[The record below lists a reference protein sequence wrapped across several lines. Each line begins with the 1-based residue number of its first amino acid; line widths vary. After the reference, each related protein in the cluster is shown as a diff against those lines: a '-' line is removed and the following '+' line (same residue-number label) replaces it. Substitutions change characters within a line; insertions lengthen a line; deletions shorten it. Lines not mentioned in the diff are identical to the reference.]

1 MPGKGLTTSEER
13 RDEIF
18 EEMEDVAE
26 ASKTG
31 IRPIQSRHATLW
43 AAKAARQTYL
53 PDLQK
58 LERFFHTRCAE
69 PIRCGLDKRSTH
81 VILLKDHAEYEA
93 WWRAMFKKRPADF
106 PDAGGRGAS
115 RRDPQA
121 AGIVVGGVRVIS
133 AGEADFTRR
142 LVVGD
147 VGCCT
152 LHNWP
157 ARRDPAR
164 FRRRSARWKRG
175 SSIGW
180 RPPCSVPQPDA
191 RRYLPGPADP
201 GPAEDD
207 QDWSLL
213 VRHNAANRGGSLD
226 WSFRMDM
233 SFRASQPRY
242 QDYAEGWSLV
252 GLLNKQPAKF
262 GRLLLELKKRSS
274 KRGSE
279 LAAIKKVYG
288 WDDKK
293 LTQEWRKYVM
303 AKGPIGPEPNA
314 APAETAG
321 QLAADG
327 AKPPAGS
334 VPAHGQ
340 GGRRRKR
347 HPARSEG
354 HPRAAP
360 PARFSRA
367 SLGQGRRAGT
377 GLRGHGGGRRRASPP
392 GIPPRPDRRRQGSVR
407 RAARAWK
414 MAVHHRAEREEV
426 FKEMKQVALK
436 SGAAIEPIQ
445 SQHVTLWAA
454 KEIQK
459 TYLPDLQKLEKFFH
473 TKCAEPIRSGLDK
486 RSTHVV
492 LLKNH
497 AEYVS
502 WFQTMFKLF
511 GKEFDERNGPGGNVH
526 IREQIFQRAAFY
538 GWDVFAISVED
549 VPPQW
554 VRRNVAASVGS
565 QYVIQLAV
573 PPSRQFS
580 AVLHTGFANG
590 AETVVCGAPSVM
602 FSTIIYGQ
610 GIHSP
615 GRGGQDWALLVQQRD
630 GQQPGDAGAPVV
642 ANGHQPDV
650 PTALRQGMDAC
661 GALEQAT
668 GQVWKTAAGVEER
681 QPSSDGDREDLWM
694 GREETRQRV
703 AATRCTRSDSSERG

>member
-1 MPGKGLTTSEER
+1 M
-13 RDEIF
+13 
-18 EEMEDVAE
+18 
-26 ASKTG
+26 
-31 IRPIQSRHATLW
+31 
-43 AAKAARQTYL
+43 
-53 PDLQK
+53 
-58 LERFFHTRCAE
+58 
-69 PIRCGLDKRSTH
+69 
-81 VILLKDHAEYEA
+81 
-93 WWRAMFKKRPADF
+93 
-106 PDAGGRGAS
+106 
-115 RRDPQA
+115 
-121 AGIVVGGVRVIS
+121 VGGVRVIS

-147 VGCCT
+147 VGSLYFAQLAGATRSGPLPTPIGPLETGFIDWVETAVFGPPSLT
-152 LHNWP
+152 LDDIFQGQRT
-157 ARRDPAR
+157 RR
-164 FRRRSARWKRG
+164 
-175 SSIGW
+175 
-180 RPPCSVPQPDA
+180 
-191 RRYLPGPADP
+191 
-201 GPAEDD
+201 PAEDD

-327 AKPPAGS
+327 AKPPAGD
-334 VPAHGQ
+334 VPAAPVKVA
-340 GGRRRKR
+340 GGEKDTRLALKDIQELRRQRVSPEQVLDKV
-347 HPARSEG
+347 AE
-354 HPRAAP
+354 
-360 PARFSRA
+360 
-367 SLGQGRRAGT
+367 QGRGFEVPAEVVGE
-377 GLRGHGGGRRRASPP
+377 LRRLGFRRAEIDAVKEASAEPLVP
-392 GIPPRPDRRRQGSVR
+392 GKWLLTTDAQ
-407 RAARAWK
+407 
-414 MAVHHRAEREEV
+414 REEV

-511 GKEFDERNGPGGNVH
+511 GKEFDERNGPGGDVH

-615 GRGGQDWALLVQQRD
+615 GRGGQDWDLLVQQRM
-630 GQQPGDAGAPVV
+630 AS
-642 ANGHQPDV
+642 N
-650 PTALRQGMDAC
+650 
-661 GALEQAT
+661 QAT
-668 GQVWKTAAGVEER
+668 PVRQLLQMGTNQMFQPHYAEGWTLVGLLNKQPAKFGKLLLALKKGSLVLTAIEKIYGWDEKKLANESA
-681 QPSSDGDREDLWM
+681 P
-694 GREETRQRV
+694 
-703 AATRCTRSDSSERG
+703 TRCTRSDSSERG